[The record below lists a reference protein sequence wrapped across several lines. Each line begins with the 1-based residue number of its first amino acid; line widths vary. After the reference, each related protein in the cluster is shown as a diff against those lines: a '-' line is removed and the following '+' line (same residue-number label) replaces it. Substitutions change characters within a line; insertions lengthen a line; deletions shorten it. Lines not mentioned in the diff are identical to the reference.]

1 MSEDLIHKTLL
12 QSFLCHLLSESR
24 GGSAR
29 SSAQNSIFPSESL
42 NRSCPSHSSQFPI
55 LPSSLPFFAFKFL
68 PACHFIFPFHVP
80 AGNRTTGLPA
90 AVGGSFEFAE
100 GSPMQSSQHFH
111 RLGEVLTIL
120 ATDIISQ
127 FLSGS
132 IRALLL
138 SPDDARGHELVRPSV
153 FLLSSLEPLFNPS
166 LAFFILM

>member
-1 MSEDLIHKTLL
+1 MPAFPPKTPFPLCKSELKL
-12 QSFLCHLLSESR
+12 
-24 GGSAR
+24 SAR
-29 SSAQNSIFPSESL
+29 PS
-42 NRSCPSHSSQFPI
+42 RSSSQFPI
-55 LPSSLPFFAFKFL
+55 LPLSLPFFAFKFL

-80 AGNRTTGLPA
+80 AGNRQA
-90 AVGGSFEFAE
+90 AVSGSFEFAE

-153 FLLSSLEPLFNPS
+153 FLFSSLEPLFNPS